1 MNRIGLGTAPLA
13 FKDITTQQA
22 VATVH
27 AALDCGVS
35 LIDTALAYTRAG
47 SESFAEEI
55 VGRAGAQRPG
65 HGVLVA
71 TKGGHRRAGDAFP
84 IDASPA
90 ALRADC
96 DTSLRSLG
104 VERIDL
110 YQLHWVDPRVP
121 LTDSVGALRDLQTA
135 GKIAAIGLSNVSI
148 EHIELARAEAPIA
161 SVQNRL
167 SLADRADLATV
178 AHCATVGLHY
188 LAYQPLGGSGRH
200 QHNPAI
206 TEIAASLGASVPQ
219 LWLAWA
225 LAQGAHV
232 TPLVGSSRPET
243 ITKSASAGQ
252 LLLDPATVSLLE
264 EQFPRTVLPSKGV

>member
-1 MNRIGLGTAPLA
+1 MTRIGLGTAPLA
-13 FKDITTQQA
+13 FKDITEQQA

-27 AALDCGVS
+27 AAVDCGVT
-35 LIDTALAYTRAG
+35 LIDTALAYTRART
-47 SESFAEEI
+47 ESFAEEI
-55 VGRAGAQRPG
+55 VGRACAQRPG
-65 HGVLVA
+65 HEVLVA
-71 TKGGHRRAGDAFP
+71 TKCGHRRAGDDFP
-84 IDASPA
+84 VDASPA

-121 LTDSVGALRDLQTA
+121 LADSVGALRDLQTA
-135 GKIAAIGLSNVSI
+135 GKVAAIGLSNVSI
-148 EHIELARAEAPIA
+148 EQVELARAEAPIA

-178 AHCATVGLHY
+178 AHCATVGLRY
-188 LAYQPLGGSGRH
+188 LAYQPLGGSGRR
-200 QHNPAI
+200 QDNPAI
-206 TEIAASLGASVPQ
+206 IEIAASLGASVPQ
-219 LWLAWA
+219 VWLAWV

-243 ITKSASAGQ
+243 ITESACAEQ
-252 LLLDPATVSLLE
+252 FLLDPATVSLIE
-264 EQFPRTVLPSKGV
+264 EPFPAP